1 MNHMKTLIAGIFAAT
16 VLLLA
21 QFGHAAGTITLADS
35 WDIKDWD
42 PAVFYGS
49 ENRKLRNVY
58 ETLTVYNKQTG
69 DAAPK
74 LATSWRAS
82 RDGLTWSFKLRK
94 GVKFHD
100 GTLFNAAVA
109 KANLDRTIAMG
120 KGPAYI
126 WESVDSI
133 SAPAA
138 YTLVI
143 RTKYPVPID
152 MVATSQYGAYMMS
165 LGAIKKDT
173 DWLMAGNAVGTGP
186 YKLTQWKKSQQLVM
200 EKFDDYWGGW
210 SGDEFDRVIYRMAV
224 EISTQVQMLRGGE
237 ADLVLATAPPDM
249 LQKLKKDPNLQVSVY
264 DSWINI
270 PLSINSQLYPT
281 NNKKFRQALT
291 YIMDYA
297 AIARDIYGGYG
308 QVPKSCVP
316 QTMWGAGQFDV
327 AKQDLAKAARLLKES
342 GIPKNDW
349 KVTYSAYTGRQE
361 IMQIAEMYQA
371 LASQVGVKVELKT
384 GEFGV
389 LWDKQKKL
397 ESSANMFALLFW
409 ADWPTPAGWLAPIWR
424 SEDSVVFN
432 FSYFNNPDY
441 DRILD
446 AGVKLQGTDR
456 EAAIEKFH
464 AAQKIIHDDAVAMCL
479 VDMKKT
485 ILHRSEIKGVDY
497 NPAYEFVDVYKLRR
511 N

>member
-1 MNHMKTLIAGIFAAT
+1 MNHVKFLVAGIGAAT

-21 QFGHAAGTITLADS
+21 QFVHAAGTITLADS

-42 PAVFYGS
+42 PAVLYTT
-49 ENRKLRNVY
+49 EVRKLRNIY
-58 ETLTVYNKQTG
+58 ETLTVYNKHTG
-69 DAAPK
+69 RADPK
-74 LATSWRAS
+74 LATSWRVS
-82 RDGLTWSFKLRK
+82 NDGLTWTFKLRK
-94 GVKFHD
+94 DVKFHD
-100 GTLFNAAVA
+100 GIAFNATVA
-109 KANLDRTIAMG
+109 KANLDRTITMG

-165 LGAIKKDT
+165 PAAIKKGT

-186 YKLTQWKKSQQLVM
+186 YKLTQWAKSQQLVM

-210 SGDEFDRVIYRMAV
+210 SGGEFDRVIYRLVV

-237 ADLVLATAPPDM
+237 ASVVIGTAPPDM
-249 LQKLKKDPNLQVSVY
+249 LNKLKKDPKLQVSVF
-264 DSWINI
+264 DSWINAL
-270 PLSINSQLYPT
+270 LSINSKLYPT
-281 NNKKFRQALT
+281 TNKKFRQALT

-297 AIARDIYGGYG
+297 AIAGDIYGGYG

-327 AKQDLAKAARLLKES
+327 AKQDLSKATRLLKES
-342 GIPKNDW
+342 GIPRKDW
-349 KVTYSAYTGRQE
+349 KVTYHAYTGRQE

-384 GEFGV
+384 GEWGV

-397 ESSANMFALLFW
+397 ESSANMFGHLFW
-409 ADWPTPAGWLAPIWR
+409 ADWPTPAGWLTPLWH
-424 SEDSVVFN
+424 SEDPVILNLSH
-432 FSYFNNPDY
+432 YNNPEY

-446 AGVKLQGTDR
+446 AGVVLQGTDR
-456 EAAIEKFH
+456 KAAIEKFRE
-464 AAQKIIHDDAVAMCL
+464 AQKIVYDDAVAMCL

-511 N
+511 D